1 MKKTN
6 LIASLITLVI
16 LSFTKLTSAD
26 SITVETKNVVNKI
39 GEMEQLSLLHE
50 ALKAT
55 KLDLALIEA
64 GPFTILA
71 PTNEALKALPNDT
84 FTNLLKPENKDTLIQ
99 ILTNHVVT
107 GEATL
112 ADLKRETEVYSLL
125 GDKLNI
131 KSGGRI
137 LVVNKANT
145 ITTDIKASNGVIHI
159 IDNVL
164 LPKGE

>member
-6 LIASLITLVI
+6 LIASLITLVL

-26 SITVETKNVVNKI
+26 SVVVENENVVNKI
-39 GEMEQLSLLHE
+39 AEIEQLSLLHD

-71 PTNEALKALPNDT
+71 PTNAALKALPNDM
-84 FTNLLKPENKDTLIQ
+84 FANLLKPENKDTLIQ

-125 GDKLNI
+125 GDKLSI
-131 KSGGRI
+131 RSGGRV
-137 LVVNKANT
+137 LVINKANS

-159 IDNVL
+159 IDEVL

>member
-1 MKKTN
+1 VKKTN
-6 LIASLITLVI
+6 LIASLITLVL

-26 SITVETKNVVNKI
+26 SVVVENENVVNKI
-39 GEMEQLSLLHE
+39 AEIEQLSLLHD

-71 PTNEALKALPNDT
+71 PTNAALKALPNDM
-84 FTNLLKPENKDTLIQ
+84 FANLLKPENKDTLIQ

-125 GDKLNI
+125 GDKLSI
-131 KSGGRI
+131 RSGGRV
-137 LVVNKANT
+137 LVINKANS

-159 IDNVL
+159 IDEVL

>member
-6 LIASLITLVI
+6 LIASLITLVL

-26 SITVETKNVVNKI
+26 SVVVENENVVNKI
-39 GEMEQLSLLHE
+39 AEIEQLSLLHD
-50 ALKAT
+50 ALKAA

-71 PTNEALKALPNDT
+71 PTNAALKALPNDM
-84 FTNLLKPENKDTLIQ
+84 FANLLKPENKDTLIQ

-125 GDKLNI
+125 GDKLSI
-131 KSGGRI
+131 RSGGRV
-137 LVVNKANT
+137 LVINKANT

-159 IDNVL
+159 IDEVL